1 MQQNYLLLLITPI
14 SLINQSDIVTIL
26 IIVTIFFGI
35 LLLLGVRKS
44 YKLKKE
50 NERLDAMNK
59 KIAEDENKPYQD
71 FTDGHMYGDN

>member
-1 MQQNYLLLLITPI
+1 MAINYTLSTFNTIA
-14 SLINQSDIVTIL
+14 LINESDIVSML

-50 NERLDAMNK
+50 NERLDTMNK
-59 KIAEDENKPYQD
+59 KIAEDKEKPYQD